1 MSLEETS
8 EYLLKG
14 LPVHQLKKDDSYAGP
29 LPTYP
34 ATVTVT
40 AGENAATNGQNLLD
54 AYAEATALTPNG
66 QALSEYNRVVLI
78 IPPGF
83 YEMPTSLT
91 LTTPYVDFVGLT
103 SNSLAQMLQP
113 SADAVFGAIEGVSAG
128 NGARFYNLS
137 FRASEFVDNYGFN
150 FDDSLGS
157 SYFENCTWIN
167 NGESGTGMGVAV
179 TIASTFFNCAG
190 GHYSFGGGSGTF
202 SGTATNCAGG
212 NYSFGGGVSGE
223 CSGTVRDCIAGT
235 NSFGG
240 GGGTFSGTAY
250 NCRAGNISFGG
261 TTFSGIAYDCHGG
274 SFCFAAQNTFSG
286 TAYRCSGNHNSFGGG
301 GGVFSGTAVDCK
313 GSSEAFGGGENG
325 ICSGTLTNCEGGA
338 GSFGGSMGEFAGI
351 ATNCTGG
358 VDSFGGGGGTF
369 SNTGRAAYCRLT
381 SGSFPTPDGGGII
394 VLCVD
399 GSWSEVNAAP

>member
-1 MSLEETS
+1 
-8 EYLLKG
+8 
-14 LPVHQLKKDDSYAGP
+14 LPYAFGTPQLYVAAGDD
-29 LPTYP
+29 P
-34 ATVTVT
+34 AV
-40 AGENAATNGQNLLD
+40 NGQNLLD
-54 AYAEATALTPNG
+54 AYAAATALTPNG
-66 QALSEYNRVVLI
+66 QALSEYNRAVLI

-91 LTTPYVDFVGLT
+91 LTTPYVDFAGLT
-103 SNSLAQMLQP
+103 SDSLAQMLQP

-128 NGARFYNLS
+128 DGARFYNLS

-150 FDDSLGS
+150 FDDALSA

-240 GGGTFSGTAY
+240 GGGTFSGTAT
-250 NCRAGNISFGG
+250 NCTGGSDSFGG
-261 TTFSGIAYDCHGG
+261 KSG
-274 SFCFAAQNTFSG
+274 TFSG
-286 TAYRCSGNHNSFGGG
+286 TA
-301 GGVFSGTAVDCK
+301 
-313 GSSEAFGGGENG
+313 
-325 ICSGTLTNCEGGA
+325 TNCTGGA
-338 GSFGGSMGEFAGI
+338 GSFGGDGTFSGT

-358 VDSFGGGGGTF
+358 DSSFGGGGTF
-369 SNTGRAAYCRLT
+369 SGTATNCRGGDSSFGGGTFSGTATNCTGGNSAFGGGGTFSSTGRAAYCRLT
-381 SGSFPTPDGGGII
+381 SGSFPTPATGGII
-394 VLCVD
+394 VLCID
-399 GSWSEVNAAP
+399 GSWTEVNDAP